1 MPVAIPPSYRMGNS
15 GPNSRKPSGSSAHS
29 GVHSPARESPDPMTN
44 TQGHRNLS
52 PNSAAMLGAGKY
64 NGWPGWNSP
73 AASSDNLTNRTA
85 SISSSS
91 SPVDFAPLTDFPH
104 CSPLNTAWDLT
115 RQAQAQALGQRGYS
129 PNTGAE
135 WELDIIHA
143 EDQDAELATVTNGM
157 RSLGVDDRSPKLVQ
171 KNGPLHGRA
180 VSYAGALGVSDVQHT
195 GMPMPVPHPA
205 SNVRSASLHHQRSD
219 PSIAQSY
226 SYGQPAAHDYGVY
239 YSNVPSTTFSQYS
252 YGASADPAVFGSPVP
267 SNAPHRTSYGIP
279 GYSTP
284 SYYPDA
290 TQAASSY
297 YYNQGIVYSPQM
309 GHAPMPGA
317 MHSPVPGVSRS
328 KQDLRGGHFGR
339 NSQLSHQ
346 QRMLIS
352 AMPPGTAPIG
362 VPSEPFSQYP
372 VSNQLFGLGQG
383 LGAMLHSQPTY
394 GFPSASTRPVLGF
407 APLRHDLTI
416 DPSATGRS
424 PLLEQF
430 RADKSKTWQL
440 RDIRGHVAEFC
451 GDQHGSRFI
460 QQKLETATDEEKEGI
475 FSELAPGSFLPLMTD
490 VFGNYVSS
498 HRLALWR
505 AICYHF
511 RFKCM
516 VAEWSRRYAGLIAQP
531 HVADLTICV
540 SSRLLSVIQKL
551 IERVSPDLLGFVS
564 VFQGNVYDLATHPYG
579 CRVLQR
585 CFEYLHESQTRPLID
600 ELHKYTTQLMQ
611 DQFGNYV
618 IQFVLEH
625 GAAADR
631 DWILHKLRG
640 QMVQMA
646 RHKFASNVCE
656 KALVTADSESRR
668 LLIDEIMTPRMDT
681 VNPIVLMMKDSF
693 ASDSDY
699 VLQRAL
705 QVVEGEQRH
714 VLVAK
719 VKPQLANMRRYSSAY
734 SKHLA
739 SKASLRQMPPHQRLR
754 YQVSAKCLTS
764 FALCLMVA
772 YVLSSARFPFNAC
785 YNMSSTSS
793 RLTHRTRNHIT
804 AIVSTGPIC
813 LPPPPWT
820 YYCCE
825 PVLKN
830 IYYCS
835 LTLTL
840 K

>member
-1 MPVAIPPSYRMGNS
+1 MPVAIPSYRMVNS
-15 GPNSRKPSGSSAHS
+15 GTNSRKPSGSSAHS
-29 GVHSPARESPDPMTN
+29 GVRSPARESPDPLAN
-44 TQGHRNLS
+44 AQGHRNLS

-64 NGWPGWNSP
+64 GAWPGWNSP
-73 AASSDNLTNRTA
+73 AGSSDNLTNRTA

-91 SPVDFAPLTDFPH
+91 SPVDFASLTDFPQ
-104 CSPLNTAWDLT
+104 CPPFNAAWDST
-115 RQAQAQALGQRGYS
+115 RKAQVQVLGQHGYS
-129 PNTGAE
+129 PKSGAE

-143 EDQDAELATVTNGM
+143 GGPDADLTSRM
-157 RSLGVDDRSPKLVQ
+157 RSLGVDEHESKLVH
-171 KNGPLHGRA
+171 KSHGPLHGRA
-180 VSYAGALGVSDVQHT
+180 VSYAGALSVSDVQPS
-195 GMPMPVPHPA
+195 GMPIPAPAPVPHPG
-205 SNVRSASLHHQRSD
+205 STMRSASLHHQRSD

-226 SYGQPAAHDYGVY
+226 SYSQPANPDYGMY
-239 YSNVPSTTFSQYS
+239 YSNVPATGFNQYS
-252 YGASADPAVFGSPVP
+252 YGAPSADPAIFGSPVP
-267 SNAPHRTSYGIP
+267 SNAAHRASYGMP

-284 SYYPDA
+284 SYYPDTA
-290 TQAASSY
+290 QAASSY
-297 YYNQGIVYSPQM
+297 YYNQGMVYSPQM

-317 MHSPVPGVSRS
+317 MHSPVLGVPRS
-328 KQDLRGGHFGR
+328 KQDMRGAHFGPHR
-339 NSQLSHQ
+339 PSQLTHQ

-352 AMPPGTAPIG
+352 AMPPGTAPIS
-362 VPSEPFSQYP
+362 VPSEPFPQYP

-383 LGAMLHSQPTY
+383 LSAMLHSQPTY
-394 GFPSASTRPVLGF
+394 AFPSASTQPVLGF

-440 RDIRGHVAEFC
+440 RDIKGHVAEFC

-460 QQKLETATDEEKEGI
+460 QQKLETATDEEKEAL
-475 FSELAPGSFLPLMTD
+475 FSELAPGSFLSLMTD
-490 VFGNYVSS
+490 VFGNYVVQKLIEFGSVEQRDLLVNVMEGHMLS
-498 HRLALWR
+498 LSLQMYGCRVVQK
-505 AICYHF
+505 AIEC
-511 RFKCM
+511 
-516 VAEWSRRYAGLIAQP
+516 VAVEEQVMFVREIEVDVMR
-531 HVADLTICV
+531 CV
-540 SSRLLSVIQKL
+540 KDANGNHVIQKL

-564 VFQGNVYDLATHPYG
+564 AFQGNVYDLATHPYG

-585 CFEYLHESQTRPLID
+585 CFEYLHDSQTRPLID

-625 GAAADR
+625 GAMADR

-656 KALVTADSESRR
+656 KALVTADPESRR
-668 LLIDEIMTPRMDT
+668 LLIEEIMTPRMDT

-693 ASDSDY
+693 ANY

-714 VLVAK
+714 LLVAK

-739 SKASLRQMPPHQRLR
+739 SIERLLSDKSNEESHILRGLP
-754 YQVSAKCLTS
+754 
-764 FALCLMVA
+764 
-772 YVLSSARFPFNAC
+772 SSDAPAPATAP
-785 YNMSSTSS
+785 ST
-793 RLTHRTRNHIT
+793 LN
-804 AIVSTGPIC
+804 
-813 LPPPPWT
+813 
-820 YYCCE
+820 
-825 PVLKN
+825 
-830 IYYCS
+830 
-835 LTLTL
+835 
-840 K
+840 

>member
-1 MPVAIPPSYRMGNS
+1 MPVAIPSYRMVNS

-29 GVHSPARESPDPMTN
+29 AAHSPARESPDPMAN
-44 TQGHRNLS
+44 ARGLS

-73 AASSDNLTNRTA
+73 AGSSDNLTNRTA

-104 CSPLNTAWDLT
+104 CPPSNTAWDLT
-115 RQAQAQALGQRGYS
+115 RKAQAQGIGQR
-129 PNTGAE
+129 
-135 WELDIIHA
+135 
-143 EDQDAELATVTNGM
+143 DAELTSGM
-157 RSLGVDDRSPKLVQ
+157 RSLGVNDRSPKLVH
-171 KNGPLHGRA
+171 KPNGPLHGRA
-180 VSYAGALGVSDVQHT
+180 VSYAGALGVSDIQPS
-195 GMPMPVPHPA
+195 GMPMPAP
-205 SNVRSASLHHQRSD
+205 RSD

-226 SYGQPAAHDYGVY
+226 SYGQHASHDYGVY
-239 YSNVPSTTFSQYS
+239 YSNVPTTNFGQYS
-252 YGASADPAVFGSPVP
+252 YGAPSADPSAFGSPVP
-267 SNAPHRTSYGIP
+267 SNTAHRSY

-284 SYYPDA
+284 SPYYSDTA
-290 TQAASSY
+290 QAASSY

-309 GHAPMPGA
+309 GHAHMPGA
-317 MHSPVPGVSRS
+317 MHASVPSHS
-328 KQDLRGGHFGR
+328 KQDMRAAHFR
-339 NSQLSHQ
+339 PSPQLTHQ

-352 AMPPGTAPIG
+352 AMPPGTAPIS
-362 VPSEPFSQYP
+362 VPSEPFPQYP

-383 LGAMLHSQPTY
+383 LNTILHSQPTY
-394 GFPSASTRPVLGF
+394 GFPSASARPVLGF

-460 QQKLETATDEEKEGI
+460 QQKLETATDEEKEAI
-475 FSELAPGSFLPLMTD
+475 FSELAPGSFLSLMTD
-490 VFGNYVSS
+490 VFGNYVVQKLIEFGSAEQRDILVNVMEGHMLS
-498 HRLALWR
+498 LSLQMYGCRVVQK
-505 AICYHF
+505 AIEC
-511 RFKCM
+511 
-516 VAEWSRRYAGLIAQP
+516 VAIEQQATFVHEIEVDVMR
-531 HVADLTICV
+531 CV
-540 SSRLLSVIQKL
+540 KDANGNHVIQKL

-564 VFQGNVYDLATHPYG
+564 IFQGNVYDLATHPYG

-585 CFEYLHESQTRPLID
+585 CFEYLHDSQTRPLID

-618 IQFVLEH
+618 IQFVLQH

-668 LLIDEIMTPRMDT
+668 LLIEEIMTPRMDT

-693 ASDSDY
+693 ANY

-714 VLVAK
+714 VLVSK
-719 VKPQLANMRRYSSAY
+719 VKPQLASMRRYSSAY
-734 SKHLA
+734 SKHL
-739 SKASLRQMPPHQRLR
+739 SSIERLLSEKSTEESHILRGLP
-754 YQVSAKCLTS
+754 
-764 FALCLMVA
+764 
-772 YVLSSARFPFNAC
+772 SSDAPAP
-785 YNMSSTSS
+785 STAPA
-793 RLTHRTRNHIT
+793 TIN
-804 AIVSTGPIC
+804 
-813 LPPPPWT
+813 
-820 YYCCE
+820 
-825 PVLKN
+825 
-830 IYYCS
+830 
-835 LTLTL
+835 
-840 K
+840 

>member
-1 MPVAIPPSYRMGNS
+1 MPVPIPSYRMVNS
-15 GPNSRKPSGSSAHS
+15 GTNSRKPSGSSAHS
-29 GVHSPARESPDPMTN
+29 GVHSPARESPDPLAN
-44 TQGHRNLS
+44 VQGHRGLS
-52 PNSAAMLGAGKY
+52 PNAAAMLGASKY
-64 NGWPGWNSP
+64 SGWPGWTSP
-73 AASSDNLTNRTA
+73 AGSSDNLTNRTA

-91 SPVDFAPLTDFPH
+91 SPVDFAPLTDFSH
-104 CSPLNTAWDLT
+104 CYPLHISRDST
-115 RQAQAQALGQRGYS
+115 RKDQAQALGQRGYS
-129 PNTGAE
+129 PKTGTE
-135 WELDIIHA
+135 WDLEIIHA
-143 EDQDAELATVTNGM
+143 GDPDAELVSGM
-157 RSLGVDDRSPKLVQ
+157 RSLGVEGHSPKLVH
-171 KNGPLHGRA
+171 KPSGPLHGRA
-180 VSYAGALGVSDVQHT
+180 LSYAGALSDSDVHPS
-195 GMPMPVPHPA
+195 GMPVSAPVPH
-205 SNVRSASLHHQRSD
+205 SGLTVRSASLHHQRSD

-226 SYGQPAAHDYGVY
+226 SYGQPANHDYVY
-239 YSNVPSTTFSQYS
+239 YSNVPTANFGQFS
-252 YGASADPAVFGSPVP
+252 YGGPSADPSVFGSPVP
-267 SNAPHRTSYGIP
+267 SNVAHRPSYGIP

-284 SYYPDA
+284 SYYPDSA
-290 TQAASSY
+290 QAASSY
-297 YYNQGIVYSPQM
+297 YYNQGILYSPQM
-309 GHAPMPGA
+309 GHAPMSSV

-328 KQDLRGGHFGR
+328 KQDMRAAHFGPHQP
-339 NSQLSHQ
+339 SPQLTHQ

-352 AMPPGTAPIG
+352 AMPPGTAQIS

-394 GFPSASTRPVLGF
+394 GFPSASARPVLGF
-407 APLRHDLTI
+407 APLRQDLTL

-460 QQKLETATDEEKEGI
+460 QQKLETATDEEKEAI
-475 FSELAPGSFLPLMTD
+475 FSELVPGNFVSLMTD
-490 VFGNYVSS
+490 VFGNYVVQKLIEFGSVEQRDLLVNVMEGHMLS
-498 HRLALWR
+498 LSLQMYGCRVVQK
-505 AICYHF
+505 AIEC
-511 RFKCM
+511 
-516 VAEWSRRYAGLIAQP
+516 VTAEQQVMFVHEIEVDVMR
-531 HVADLTICV
+531 CV
-540 SSRLLSVIQKL
+540 KDANGNHVIQKL

-668 LLIDEIMTPRMDT
+668 LLIEEIMTPRMDT

-693 ASDSDY
+693 ANY

-714 VLVAK
+714 MLFGK

-739 SKASLRQMPPHQRLR
+739 SIERLLNEKSNEESHILRGLP
-754 YQVSAKCLTS
+754 
-764 FALCLMVA
+764 
-772 YVLSSARFPFNAC
+772 SSDAPVPATTP
-785 YNMSSTSS
+785 STI
-793 RLTHRTRNHIT
+793 N
-804 AIVSTGPIC
+804 
-813 LPPPPWT
+813 
-820 YYCCE
+820 
-825 PVLKN
+825 
-830 IYYCS
+830 
-835 LTLTL
+835 
-840 K
+840 

>member
-362 VPSEPFSQYP
+362 VPSESFSQYP

-383 LGAMLHSQPTY
+383 LGAILHSQPTY

-490 VFGNYVSS
+490 VFGNYVVQKLIEFGSVEQRDVLVS
-498 HRLALWR
+498 VMEGHMLSLSLQMYGCRVVQK
-505 AICYHF
+505 AIECIS
-511 RFKCM
+511 
-516 VAEWSRRYAGLIAQP
+516 AEQQIAF
-531 HVADLTICV
+531 VREIEVDVMRCV
-540 SSRLLSVIQKL
+540 KDANGNHVIQKL

-739 SKASLRQMPPHQRLR
+739 SIERLLNEKSNEEPHVLRGLPSSDAP
-754 YQVSAKCLTS
+754 APAT
-764 FALCLMVA
+764 A
-772 YVLSSARFPFNAC
+772 LSSL
-785 YNMSSTSS
+785 S
-793 RLTHRTRNHIT
+793 
-804 AIVSTGPIC
+804 
-813 LPPPPWT
+813 
-820 YYCCE
+820 
-825 PVLKN
+825 
-830 IYYCS
+830 
-835 LTLTL
+835 
-840 K
+840 

>member
-1 MPVAIPPSYRMGNS
+1 MPVAIPSSYRVANS

-44 TQGHRNLS
+44 AQGHRNLS
-52 PNSAAMLGAGKY
+52 PNSAAMLGAAKY

-104 CSPLNTAWDLT
+104 CSPLNAAWDST
-115 RQAQAQALGQRGYS
+115 RQAQAIGQRGYS
-129 PNTGAE
+129 PNAGAE
-135 WELDIIHA
+135 WELDIIHG
-143 EDQDAELATVTNGM
+143 EDQDAELATVTGGM
-157 RSLGVDDRSPKLVQ
+157 RSLGIDDRSPKLVQ
-171 KNGPLHGRA
+171 KNGPLHGRS
-180 VSYAGALGVSDVQHT
+180 VSYAGALGVSDVQTSGMSMPAPHT
-195 GMPMPVPHPA
+195 GP
-205 SNVRSASLHHQRSD
+205 NVRSASLHHQRSD

-226 SYGQPAAHDYGVY
+226 SYGQPSGHDYGVY
-239 YSNVPSTTFSQYS
+239 YSNIPTTNFSQY
-252 YGASADPAVFGSPVP
+252 YGASSDPSVFGSPAP
-267 SNAPHRTSYGIP
+267 SNTHRTSYGMP

-284 SYYPDA
+284 APYYPDTA
-290 TQAASSY
+290 QAASSY
-297 YYNQGIVYSPQM
+297 YYSQGMVFSPQM
-309 GHAPMPGA
+309 GHAPMPGT
-317 MHSPVPGVSRS
+317 MHSQLPGASRS
-328 KQDLRGGHFGR
+328 KPDLGRPHFAR
-339 NSQLSHQ
+339 PSQLTHQ

-352 AMPPGTAPIG
+352 AMPPGTAPIA

-372 VSNQLFGLGQG
+372 VSNQMFGLGQG
-383 LGAMLHSQPTY
+383 LGAILHSQPTY
-394 GFPSASTRPVLGF
+394 GFPSASARPVLGF
-407 APLRHDLTI
+407 APLRHDLTM

-440 RDIRGHVAEFC
+440 RDIRGHVSEFC

-460 QQKLETATDEEKEGI
+460 QQKLETATEEEKEAV
-475 FSELAPGSFLPLMTD
+475 FSELAPGSFLSLMTD
-490 VFGNYVSS
+490 VFGNYVVQKLIEFGSVEQRDILVS
-498 HRLALWR
+498 LMEGHMLSLSLQMYGCRVVQK
-505 AICYHF
+505 AIECISN
-511 RFKCM
+511 
-516 VAEWSRRYAGLIAQP
+516 EQQIAF
-531 HVADLTICV
+531 VREIEVDVMRCV
-540 SSRLLSVIQKL
+540 KDANGNHVIQKL

-625 GAAADR
+625 GATADR

-656 KALVTADSESRR
+656 KALVMADSESRR

-693 ASDSDY
+693 ANY

-739 SKASLRQMPPHQRLR
+739 SIERLLNEKPNEESHVLRGLPSSDAP
-754 YQVSAKCLTS
+754 APAT
-764 FALCLMVA
+764 AL
-772 YVLSSARFPFNAC
+772 S
-785 YNMSSTSS
+785 
-793 RLTHRTRNHIT
+793 
-804 AIVSTGPIC
+804 
-813 LPPPPWT
+813 
-820 YYCCE
+820 
-825 PVLKN
+825 N
-830 IYYCS
+830 IS
-835 LTLTL
+835 
-840 K
+840 

>member
-1 MPVAIPPSYRMGNS
+1 MPVAIPSYRMVNS
-15 GPNSRKPSGSSAHS
+15 GTNSRKPSGSSAHS
-29 GVHSPARESPDPMTN
+29 GVRSPARESPDPLAN
-44 TQGHRNLS
+44 AQGHRNLS

-64 NGWPGWNSP
+64 GAKGWNSP
-73 AASSDNLTNRTA
+73 AGSSDNLTNRTA

-91 SPVDFAPLTDFPH
+91 SPVDFASLTDFPQ
-104 CSPLNTAWDLT
+104 CSPLNAAWDPT
-115 RQAQAQALGQRGYS
+115 RKAQVLSQHGYS
-129 PNTGAE
+129 PKSGAE

-143 EDQDAELATVTNGM
+143 GDPDADLTSRM
-157 RSLGVDDRSPKLVQ
+157 RSLGVDDHASKLVH
-171 KNGPLHGRA
+171 KANAPLHDRA
-180 VSYAGALGVSDVQHT
+180 VSYAGLGVSDVQPS
-195 GMPMPVPHPA
+195 GMPMPAPVPHSGPA
-205 SNVRSASLHHQRSD
+205 GRSTSLHHQNSD
-219 PSIAQSY
+219 PSVARSFSY
-226 SYGQPAAHDYGVY
+226 NQLANPDYNPY
-239 YSNVPSTTFSQYS
+239 YPNTGFNQYS
-252 YGASADPAVFGSPVP
+252 YGAHSADPAAFGSPVP
-267 SNAPHRTSYGIP
+267 SNAAHRASYSIP
-279 GYSTP
+279 SYSTP
-284 SYYPDA
+284 SYYPDTA
-290 TQAASSY
+290 QAASPY

-328 KQDLRGGHFGR
+328 KQDMRGAHFGPHHP
-339 NSQLSHQ
+339 SPQLTHQ

-352 AMPPGTAPIG
+352 AMPPGTAPISI
-362 VPSEPFSQYP
+362 PSEPFSQYP

-383 LGAMLHSQPTY
+383 LSAMLHSQPTY
-394 GFPSASTRPVLGF
+394 AFPSASARPVLGF
-407 APLRHDLTI
+407 APLRPDLTI

-460 QQKLETATDEEKEGI
+460 QQKLETATEEEKEAI
-475 FSELAPGSFLPLMTD
+475 FSELAPGNFLSLMTD
-490 VFGNYVSS
+490 VFGNYVVQKLIEFGSVEQRDLLVNVMEGHILS
-498 HRLALWR
+498 LSLQMYGCRVVQK
-505 AICYHF
+505 AI
-511 RFKCM
+511 
-516 VAEWSRRYAGLIAQP
+516 E
-531 HVADLTICV
+531 CV
-540 SSRLLSVIQKL
+540 TVEQQAMFVREIEVDVMRCVKDANGNHVIQKL

-585 CFEYLHESQTRPLID
+585 CFEYLHDSQTRPLID

-625 GAAADR
+625 GAVADR
-631 DWILHKLRG
+631 EWILHKLRG

-668 LLIDEIMTPRMDT
+668 LLIEEIMTPRMDT

-693 ASDSDY
+693 ANY

-705 QVVEGEQRH
+705 QVVEGDQRH

-719 VKPQLANMRRYSSAY
+719 VKPQLASMRRYSSAY

-739 SKASLRQMPPHQRLR
+739 SIERLLNEKPNEESHILRGLP
-754 YQVSAKCLTS
+754 
-764 FALCLMVA
+764 
-772 YVLSSARFPFNAC
+772 SSDA
-785 YNMSSTSS
+785 
-793 RLTHRTRNHIT
+793 
-804 AIVSTGPIC
+804 
-813 LPPPPWT
+813 
-820 YYCCE
+820 
-825 PVLKN
+825 PVLATTP
-830 IYYCS
+830 S
-835 LTLTL
+835 TLN
-840 K
+840 

>member
-1 MPVAIPPSYRMGNS
+1 MPVAIPSYRMVNS
-15 GPNSRKPSGSSAHS
+15 GTNSRKPSGSS
-29 GVHSPARESPDPMTN
+29 GVHSPARESPDPMAN
-44 TQGHRNLS
+44 VQGHRGLS

-64 NGWPGWNSP
+64 SGWPGWNSP

-85 SISSSS
+85 SISSSP

-104 CSPLNTAWDLT
+104 CSPLNTAWDPT
-115 RQAQAQALGQRGYS
+115 RKAQAQVIGQRGYS
-129 PNTGAE
+129 PNTAGE
-135 WELDIIHA
+135 WELEIIHA
-143 EDQDAELATVTNGM
+143 NDTDAELANGM
-157 RSLGVDDRSPKLVQ
+157 RALGVGDHSPKLVH
-171 KNGPLHGRA
+171 KATGPLHGRA
-180 VSYAGALGVSDVQHT
+180 VSYAGALGVSDVHPS
-195 GMPMPVPHPA
+195 GMPMPAPHTGPA
-205 SNVRSASLHHQRSD
+205 VRSASLHHQRSD

-226 SYGQPAAHDYGVY
+226 SYGQHANHDYGVY
-239 YSNVPSTTFSQYS
+239 YSNVPTANFSQYS
-252 YGASADPAVFGSPVP
+252 YGAPSADPSVFGSPVP
-267 SNAPHRTSYGIP
+267 SSAAHRASYGMP

-284 SYYPDA
+284 SPYYPDTA
-290 TQAASSY
+290 QAASSY

-309 GHAPMPGA
+309 GHAPMPGS

-328 KQDLRGGHFGR
+328 KQDIRSAHFGPPASR
-339 NSQLSHQ
+339 LTHQ

-352 AMPPGTAPIG
+352 AMPPGTTPMS

-383 LGAMLHSQPTY
+383 LSAMLHSQPTY
-394 GFPSASTRPVLGF
+394 GFPPASAQPVLGF
-407 APLRHDLTI
+407 APLRHDLAL

-460 QQKLETATDEEKEGI
+460 QQKLETATDEEKEAV
-475 FSELAPGSFLPLMTD
+475 FSELAPGSFLTLMTD
-490 VFGNYVSS
+490 VFGNYVVQKLIEFGSDDQRNLLVNLMEGHMLS
-498 HRLALWR
+498 LSLQMYGCRVVQK
-505 AICYHF
+505 AIEC
-511 RFKCM
+511 
-516 VAEWSRRYAGLIAQP
+516 VAVEHQSMFVNEIEVDVMR
-531 HVADLTICV
+531 CV
-540 SSRLLSVIQKL
+540 KDANGNHVIQKL

-585 CFEYLHESQTRPLID
+585 CFEYLHDSQTRPLID

-625 GAAADR
+625 GAADDR
-631 DWILHKLRG
+631 NWILHKLRG

-656 KALVTADSESRR
+656 KALVTADPESRR
-668 LLIDEIMTPRMDT
+668 LLIEEIMTPRMDT

-693 ASDSDY
+693 ANY

-714 VLVAK
+714 MLVAK

-739 SKASLRQMPPHQRLR
+739 SIERLLNEKPNEESHVIR
-754 YQVSAKCLTS
+754 GLP
-764 FALCLMVA
+764 
-772 YVLSSARFPFNAC
+772 SSDAPVPATVP
-785 YNMSSTSS
+785 STI
-793 RLTHRTRNHIT
+793 N
-804 AIVSTGPIC
+804 
-813 LPPPPWT
+813 
-820 YYCCE
+820 
-825 PVLKN
+825 
-830 IYYCS
+830 
-835 LTLTL
+835 
-840 K
+840 

>member
-157 RSLGVDDRSPKLVQ
+157 RSLGVDDRSPNLFRRTAHFTA
-171 KNGPLHGRA
+171 GPSPTRELS
-180 VSYAGALGVSDVQHT
+180 VYLMFNTLGCRCQC
-195 GMPMPVPHPA
+195 
-205 SNVRSASLHHQRSD
+205 
-219 PSIAQSY
+219 PSRFKPQSY

-252 YGASADPAVFGSPVP
+252 YGASADPAVFGSQFLQT
-267 SNAPHRTSYGIP
+267 PHIGLHME
-279 GYSTP
+279 
-284 SYYPDA
+284 YPA
-290 TQAASSY
+290 IRRHR
-297 YYNQGIVYSPQM
+297 IVYSPQM

-328 KQDLRGGHFGR
+328 KQDLRRLCLKGGHFGR

-490 VFGNYVSS
+490 VFGNYVVQKLIEFGSVEQRDVLVS
-498 HRLALWR
+498 VMEGHMLSLSLQMYGCRVVQK
-505 AICYHF
+505 AIECIS
-511 RFKCM
+511 
-516 VAEWSRRYAGLIAQP
+516 AEQQIAF
-531 HVADLTICV
+531 VREIEVDVMRCV
-540 SSRLLSVIQKL
+540 KDANGNHVIQKL

-719 VKPQLANMRRYSSAY
+719 VKPQLAICVVERLLNEKSNEEPHVLRGLPSSDAP
-734 SKHLA
+734 A
-739 SKASLRQMPPHQRLR
+739 PAT
-754 YQVSAKCLTS
+754 A
-764 FALCLMVA
+764 
-772 YVLSSARFPFNAC
+772 LSSL
-785 YNMSSTSS
+785 S
-793 RLTHRTRNHIT
+793 
-804 AIVSTGPIC
+804 
-813 LPPPPWT
+813 
-820 YYCCE
+820 
-825 PVLKN
+825 
-830 IYYCS
+830 
-835 LTLTL
+835 
-840 K
+840 